1 MAYHYK
7 DKGKNVKQLNQYMLA
22 KTVSMFE
29 YSGLP
34 DSLPSD
40 VLEKML
46 QQTGYAFITKVEG
59 ELYAFTGGM
68 GGELDVY
75 NRPTQIVI
83 ANPALKF
90 NQTLDLV
97 KDGVL
102 MRNDDF
108 CIGLIPLFDKAHTMM
123 VENDINMMVYGYNT
137 RTQKLISASDDK
149 TRESAELYL
158 KRAIDGDIAVVA
170 ENAIFDGVRVQ
181 AAQSSQSVTITN
193 MTEFQQYL
201 KGSLYNEVGLSSNF
215 NMKRERLI
223 SSELDASEDSLFP
236 YVYNMMRCRIEA
248 VKKINE
254 MFDLN
259 IEVDFGSVWHFKNKE
274 LVDGVVKPA
283 ELPAE
288 TQPGATENVPA
299 PTEPVQPTDTNTPGQ
314 PSDGQ
319 PTEEKTDEPTDQP
332 TDQPTDTGTKP
343 AETVPV
349 EPDTGADTTGNSIAD
364 QKAEI
369 NAMLEAPDLSDDDK
383 QALLE
388 MLAEL
393 EAKE

>member
-1 MAYHYK
+1 MAYDYK
-7 DKGKNVKQLNQYMLA
+7 AKRANVKQLNQYMLA

-29 YSGLP
+29 YQGLP
-34 DSLPSD
+34 DTLPAD

-46 QQTGYAFITKVEG
+46 QQNGAVFVTKVEG
-59 ELYAFTGGM
+59 DIYAFTGGI
-68 GGELDVY
+68 GGEVDVY

-90 NQTLDLV
+90 NKTLDLE

-102 MRNDDF
+102 MRNDDY
-108 CIGLIPLFDKAHTMM
+108 CIGLLPLFDKAHTMM
-123 VENDINMMVYGYNT
+123 VENEINMMVFGYNT

-149 TRESAELYL
+149 TRESAELFL
-158 KRAIDGDIAVVA
+158 KRAVDGDIAVVA

-181 AAQSSQSVTITN
+181 AAQSSQSVSITN

-236 YVYNMMRCRIEA
+236 FVYNMMRCRIEA

-259 IEVDFGSVWHFKNKE
+259 IQVDFGSVWHFKNKE
-274 LVDGVVKPA
+274 LVDGAVEPTD
-283 ELPAE
+283 LPAE
-288 TQPGATENVPA
+288 TQPGETENVPA
-299 PTEPVQPTDTNTPGQ
+299 PTEPQ
-314 PSDGQ
+314 Q
-319 PTEEKTDEPTDQP
+319 PTEPTTEENTDEPTDQP
-332 TDQPTDTGTKP
+332 TDQPTEPGTITD
-343 AETVPV
+343 ETIPV
-349 EPDTGADTTGNSIAD
+349 VAGAVVDATGNIVTD
-364 QKAEI
+364 QKDQVM
-369 NAMLEAPDLSDDDK
+369 AMLEDATLSESDIV
-383 QALLE
+383 ALKEL
-388 MLAEL
+388 LAEL
-393 EAKE
+393 EATE

>member
-7 DKGKNVKQLNQYMLA
+7 DKAANVKQLNQYMLA

-29 YSGLP
+29 YQGLP
-34 DSLPSD
+34 DTLPAD

-46 QQTGYAFITKVEG
+46 QQHGAVFVTKVEG
-59 ELYAFTGGM
+59 DIYAFTGGV
-68 GGELDVY
+68 GGEVDVY

-90 NQTLDLV
+90 NKTLDLE

-102 MRNDDF
+102 MRNDDY

-149 TRESAELYL
+149 TRESAELL
-158 KRAIDGDIAVVA
+158 IKRSIDGDISVIA

-181 AAQSSQSVTITN
+181 SAQSSQSVTITS

-259 IEVDFGSVWHFKNKE
+259 IQVDFGSVWHFKNKE

-283 ELPAE
+283 DLPAE
-288 TQPGATENVPA
+288 TQPGETENVPA
-299 PTEPVQPTDTNTPGQ
+299 PTEPVQPTEG
-314 PSDGQ
+314 
-319 PTEEKTDEPTDQP
+319 KTDEPTDQP
-332 TDQPTDTGTKP
+332 TDQPTEPTGKP
-343 AETVPV
+343 GETIPV
-349 EPDTGADTTGNSIAD
+349 VAGADADTTGSSIAD

-369 NAMLEAPDLSDDDK
+369 EAMLNEPDLSDEDK
-383 QALLE
+383 QALTE

-393 EAKE
+393 EVTE

>member
-1 MAYHYK
+1 MAYDYK
-7 DKGKNVKQLNQYMLA
+7 AKRANVKQLNQYMLA

-29 YSGLP
+29 YQGLP
-34 DSLPSD
+34 DTLPAD

-46 QQTGYAFITKVEG
+46 QQHGAVFVTKVEG
-59 ELYAFTGGM
+59 DIYAFTGGI
-68 GGELDVY
+68 GGEVDVY

-90 NQTLDLV
+90 NKTLDLE

-102 MRNDDF
+102 MRNDDY
-108 CIGLIPLFDKAHTMM
+108 CIGLLPLFDKAHTMM
-123 VENDINMMVYGYNT
+123 VENEINMMVFGYNT

-149 TRESAELYL
+149 TRESAELFL
-158 KRAIDGDIAVVA
+158 KRAVDGDIAVVA

-181 AAQSSQSVTITN
+181 AAQSSQSVSITN

-223 SSELDASEDSLFP
+223 SSELDANEDSLFP
-236 YVYNMMRCRIEA
+236 FVYNMMRCRIEA
-248 VKKINE
+248 IKKINE

-259 IEVDFGSVWHFKNKE
+259 IQVDFGSVWHFKNKQ
-274 LVDGVVKPA
+274 LVDGVVNPA
-283 ELPAE
+283 DLPAE
-288 TQPGATENVPA
+288 TQPGETENVPA
-299 PTEPVQPTDTNTPGQ
+299 PAEPVQPT
-314 PSDGQ
+314 
-319 PTEEKTDEPTDQP
+319 EENTDEPTNQP
-332 TDQPTDTGTKP
+332 TDQPAEPGTIP
-343 AETVPV
+343 AETIPGK
-349 EPDTGADTTGNSIAD
+349 PDTESDTTGDSIAD

-393 EAKE
+393 EATE

>member
-90 NQTLDLV
+90 NKTLDLV

-319 PTEEKTDEPTDQP
+319 PTEENTDEPTDQP

-349 EPDTGADTTGNSIAD
+349 ESDTGPDTTGNSIAD

>member
-1 MAYHYK
+1 MAYDYK
-7 DKGKNVKQLNQYMLA
+7 AKRANVKQLNQYMLA

-29 YSGLP
+29 YQGLP
-34 DSLPSD
+34 DTLPAD

-46 QQTGYAFITKVEG
+46 QQNGAVFVTKVEG
-59 ELYAFTGGM
+59 DIYAFTGGI
-68 GGELDVY
+68 GGEVDVY

-90 NQTLDLV
+90 NKTLDLE

-108 CIGLIPLFDKAHTMM
+108 CIGLLPLFDKAHTMM
-123 VENDINMMVYGYNT
+123 VENEINMMVFGYNT

-149 TRESAELYL
+149 TRESAELFL
-158 KRAIDGDIAVVA
+158 KRAVDGDIAVVA

-181 AAQSSQSVTITN
+181 AAQSSQSVSITN

-236 YVYNMMRCRIEA
+236 FVYNMMRCRIEA

-259 IEVDFGSVWHFKNKE
+259 IQVDFGSVWHFKNKE

-283 ELPAE
+283 DLPAE

-299 PTEPVQPTDTNTPGQ
+299 PTT
-314 PSDGQ
+314 
-319 PTEEKTDEPTDQP
+319 TEENTDEPTDQP
-332 TDQPTDTGTKP
+332 TDQPTDAGTIP
-343 AETVPV
+343 AETIPV
-349 EPDTGADTTGNSIAD
+349 ESDTGPDTTGDSIAD
-364 QKAEI
+364 QKAQI
-369 NAMLEAPDLSDDDK
+369 NTMLEAPDLSDDDK

-393 EAKE
+393 ETTE

>member
-1 MAYHYK
+1 MAYDYK
-7 DKGKNVKQLNQYMLA
+7 AKRANVKQLNQYMLA
-22 KTVSMFE
+22 KTVTMFE

-34 DSLPSD
+34 DSLPAD

-46 QQTGYAFITKVEG
+46 QQSGAVFITKVEG
-59 ELYAFTGGM
+59 ELYAFTGGI

-90 NQTLDLV
+90 NKTLDLV

-108 CIGLIPLFDKAHTMM
+108 CIGLVPLFDKAHTMM

-181 AAQSSQSVTITN
+181 AAQSSQSVSITS

-236 YVYNMMRCRIEA
+236 FVYNMMRCRIEA

-254 MFDLN
+254 MFDTQ
-259 IEVDFGSVWHFKNKE
+259 IEVDFGSVWHFKNKQ

-283 ELPAE
+283 DLPAE
-288 TQPGATENVPA
+288 TQPGVDANVSA
-299 PTEPVQPTDTNTPGQ
+299 PTT
-314 PSDGQ
+314 
-319 PTEEKTDEPTDQP
+319 TEENTNEPTDQP
-332 TDQPTDTGTKP
+332 TDQPTDAGTIP
-343 AETVPV
+343 AETIPV
-349 EPDTGADTTGNSIAD
+349 ESDTGPDTTGNSIAD
-364 QKAEI
+364 EKAEI
-369 NAMLEAPDLSDDDK
+369 EAMLLEPDLSDDDK
-383 QALLE
+383 AALME

-393 EAKE
+393 ESKE

>member
-1 MAYHYK
+1 MAYDYK
-7 DKGKNVKQLNQYMLA
+7 AKRANVKQLNQYMLA

-29 YSGLP
+29 YQGLP
-34 DSLPSD
+34 DTLPAD

-46 QQTGYAFITKVEG
+46 QQQGAVFVTKVEG
-59 ELYAFTGGM
+59 DIYAFTGGI
-68 GGELDVY
+68 GGEVDVY

-90 NQTLDLV
+90 NKTLDLE

-102 MRNDDF
+102 MRNDDY
-108 CIGLIPLFDKAHTMM
+108 CIGLLPLFDKAHTMM
-123 VENDINMMVYGYNT
+123 VENEINMMVFGYNT

-149 TRESAELYL
+149 TRESAELFL
-158 KRAIDGDIAVVA
+158 KRAVDGDISVVA

-181 AAQSSQSVTITN
+181 AAQSSQSVSITN

-236 YVYNMMRCRIEA
+236 FVYNMMRCRIEA

-259 IEVDFGSVWHFKNKE
+259 IQVDFGSVWHFKNKE

-283 ELPAE
+283 DLPAE
-288 TQPGATENVPA
+288 TQPGVTENVPA
-299 PTEPVQPTDTNTPGQ
+299 PAEPVQPTEPT
-314 PSDGQ
+314 
-319 PTEEKTDEPTDQP
+319 TEENTDEPTDQP
-332 TDQPTDTGTKP
+332 TDAGTIP
-343 AETVPV
+343 AETIPV

-364 QKAEI
+364 EKAEI

-388 MLAEL
+388 LLAEL
-393 EAKE
+393 EATE

>member
-1 MAYHYK
+1 MAYDYK
-7 DKGKNVKQLNQYMLA
+7 AKRANVKQLNQYMLA

-29 YSGLP
+29 YQGLP
-34 DSLPSD
+34 DTLPAD

-46 QQTGYAFITKVEG
+46 QQNGAVFVTKVEG
-59 ELYAFTGGM
+59 EIYAFTGGI
-68 GGELDVY
+68 GGEVDVY

-90 NQTLDLV
+90 NKTLDLE

-102 MRNDDF
+102 MRNDDY
-108 CIGLIPLFDKAHTMM
+108 CIGLLPLFDKAHTMM
-123 VENDINMMVYGYNT
+123 VENEINMMVFGYNT

-149 TRESAELYL
+149 TRESAELFL
-158 KRAIDGDIAVVA
+158 KRAVDGDIAVVA

-181 AAQSSQSVTITN
+181 AVQSSQSVSITN

-236 YVYNMMRCRIEA
+236 FVYNMMRCRIEA

-259 IEVDFGSVWHFKNKE
+259 IQVDFGSVWHFKNKE
-274 LVDGVVKPA
+274 LVDGVVKPTD
-283 ELPAE
+283 LPAE
-288 TQPGATENVPA
+288 TQPGETENVPA
-299 PTEPVQPTDTNTPGQ
+299 PTEPVQPT
-314 PSDGQ
+314 
-319 PTEEKTDEPTDQP
+319 EENTDEPTDQP
-332 TDQPTDTGTKP
+332 TDQPTDTGTIT
-343 AETVPV
+343 AETIPV
-349 EPDTGADTTGNSIAD
+349 EPDTESDTTGDSIAD

-388 MLAEL
+388 MLDEL

>member
-7 DKGKNVKQLNQYMLA
+7 DKAANVKQLNQYMLA

-29 YSGLP
+29 YQGLP
-34 DSLPSD
+34 DTLPAD

-46 QQTGYAFITKVEG
+46 QQHGAVFVTKVEG
-59 ELYAFTGGM
+59 EIYAFTGGI
-68 GGELDVY
+68 GGEVDVY

-90 NQTLDLV
+90 NKTLDLE

-102 MRNDDF
+102 MRNDDY

-149 TRESAELYL
+149 TRESAELL
-158 KRAIDGDIAVVA
+158 IKRSIDGDISVIA

-181 AAQSSQSVTITN
+181 SAQSSQSVTITS

-259 IEVDFGSVWHFKNKE
+259 IQVDFGSVWHFKNKE

-283 ELPAE
+283 DLPAE
-288 TQPGATENVPA
+288 TQPGVTENVPA
-299 PTEPVQPTDTNTPGQ
+299 PTEPVQPTEENTN
-314 PSDGQ
+314 
-319 PTEEKTDEPTDQP
+319 EPTDQP
-332 TDQPTDTGTKP
+332 TEPGAKP
-343 AETVPV
+343 DETIPV
-349 EPDTGADTTGNSIAD
+349 VAGADVDTTGNIVAD
-364 QKAEI
+364 QKDQVI
-369 NAMLEAPDLSDDDK
+369 AMLEDATLSEDDIV
-383 QALLE
+383 ALKEL
-388 MLAEL
+388 LAEL
-393 EAKE
+393 EAKQ

>member
-1 MAYHYK
+1 M
-7 DKGKNVKQLNQYMLA
+7 
-22 KTVSMFE
+22 
-29 YSGLP
+29 
-34 DSLPSD
+34 
-40 VLEKML
+40 
-46 QQTGYAFITKVEG
+46 
-59 ELYAFTGGM
+59 
-68 GGELDVY
+68 Y

-90 NQTLDLV
+90 NKTLDLE

-102 MRNDDF
+102 MRNDDY

-149 TRESAELYL
+149 TRESAELL
-158 KRAIDGDIAVVA
+158 IKRSIDGDISVIA

-181 AAQSSQSVTITN
+181 SAQSSQSVTITS

-283 ELPAE
+283 DLPAE
-288 TQPGATENVPA
+288 TQPGETENVPA
-299 PTEPVQPTDTNTPGQ
+299 PTEPVQPTEENTNEPTN
-314 PSDGQ
+314 Q
-319 PTEEKTDEPTDQP
+319 PTEP
-332 TDQPTDTGTKP
+332 GTIP
-343 AETVPV
+343 AETIPV
-349 EPDTGADTTGNSIAD
+349 EPSADADTTGSSIAD

-369 NAMLEAPDLSDDDK
+369 EAMLNEPDLSDDDK
-383 QALLE
+383 QALTE

-393 EAKE
+393 EATE

>member
-1 MAYHYK
+1 MNMAYHYK
-7 DKGKNVKQLNQYMLA
+7 DKAANVKQLNQYMLA

-29 YSGLP
+29 YQGLP
-34 DSLPSD
+34 DTLPAD

-46 QQTGYAFITKVEG
+46 QQHGAVFVTKVEG
-59 ELYAFTGGM
+59 EIYAFTGGI
-68 GGELDVY
+68 GGEVDVY

-90 NQTLDLV
+90 NKTLDLE

-149 TRESAELYL
+149 TRESAELL
-158 KRAIDGDIAVVA
+158 IKRSIDGDISVIA

-181 AAQSSQSVTITN
+181 SAQSSQSVTITS

-236 YVYNMMRCRIEA
+236 FVYNMMRCRIEA

-259 IEVDFGSVWHFKNKE
+259 IQVDFGSVWHFKNKE

-288 TQPGATENVPA
+288 TQPGVTENVPA
-299 PTEPVQPTDTNTPGQ
+299 PTEPVQPTEENTNEPTN
-314 PSDGQ
+314 Q
-319 PTEEKTDEPTDQP
+319 PTEPGTIPDETI
-332 TDQPTDTGTKP
+332 
-343 AETVPV
+343 PV
-349 EPDTGADTTGNSIAD
+349 VAGADVDTTGNIVAD
-364 QKAEI
+364 QKDQVI
-369 NAMLEAPDLSDDDK
+369 AMLEDATLSEDDIV
-383 QALLE
+383 ALKEL
-388 MLAEL
+388 LAEL
-393 EAKE
+393 EAKQ

>member
-1 MAYHYK
+1 MAYDYK
-7 DKGKNVKQLNQYMLA
+7 AKRANVKQLNQYMLA

-29 YSGLP
+29 YQGLP
-34 DSLPSD
+34 DTLPAD

-46 QQTGYAFITKVEG
+46 QQQGAVFVTKVEG
-59 ELYAFTGGM
+59 DIYAFTGGI
-68 GGELDVY
+68 GGEVDVY

-90 NQTLDLV
+90 NKTLDLE

-102 MRNDDF
+102 MRNDDY
-108 CIGLIPLFDKAHTMM
+108 CIGLLPLFDKAHTMM
-123 VENDINMMVYGYNT
+123 VENEINMMVFGYNT

-149 TRESAELYL
+149 TRESAELFL
-158 KRAIDGDIAVVA
+158 KRAVDGDIAVVA

-181 AAQSSQSVTITN
+181 AAQSSQSVSITN

-236 YVYNMMRCRIEA
+236 FVYNMMRCRIEA

-259 IEVDFGSVWHFKNKE
+259 IQVDFGSVWHFKNKE

-283 ELPAE
+283 DLPAE
-288 TQPGATENVPA
+288 TQPGVTENVPTPA
-299 PTEPVQPTDTNTPGQ
+299 EPVQPTEPT
-314 PSDGQ
+314 
-319 PTEEKTDEPTDQP
+319 TEENTDEPTDQP
-332 TDQPTDTGTKP
+332 TDAGTIP
-343 AETVPV
+343 AETIPV

-364 QKAEI
+364 EKAEI

-388 MLAEL
+388 LLAEL
-393 EAKE
+393 EATE

>member
-7 DKGKNVKQLNQYMLA
+7 DKAANVKQLNQYMLA

-29 YSGLP
+29 YQGLP
-34 DSLPSD
+34 DTLPAD

-46 QQTGYAFITKVEG
+46 QQHGAVFVTKVEG
-59 ELYAFTGGM
+59 EIYAFTGGI
-68 GGELDVY
+68 GGEVDVY

-90 NQTLDLV
+90 NKTLDLE

-102 MRNDDF
+102 MRNDDY

-149 TRESAELYL
+149 TRESAELL
-158 KRAIDGDIAVVA
+158 IKRSIDGDISVIA

-181 AAQSSQSVTITN
+181 SAQSSQSVTITS

-259 IEVDFGSVWHFKNKE
+259 IQVDFGSVWHFKNKE

-288 TQPGATENVPA
+288 TQPGVTENVPA
-299 PTEPVQPTDTNTPGQ
+299 PTEPVQPTEGNTN
-314 PSDGQ
+314 
-319 PTEEKTDEPTDQP
+319 EPTDQP
-332 TDQPTDTGTKP
+332 TDQPTDAGTIP
-343 AETVPV
+343 GETIPV
-349 EPDTGADTTGNSIAD
+349 VAGADVDTTGSSIAD

-369 NAMLEAPDLSDDDK
+369 EAMLNEPDLSDDDK
-383 QALLE
+383 QALTE

-393 EAKE
+393 EATE

>member
-1 MAYHYK
+1 MAYDYK
-7 DKGKNVKQLNQYMLA
+7 AKRANVKQLNQYMLA

-29 YSGLP
+29 YQGLP
-34 DSLPSD
+34 DTLPAD

-46 QQTGYAFITKVEG
+46 QQQGAAFVTKVEG
-59 ELYAFTGGM
+59 DIYAFTGGI
-68 GGELDVY
+68 GGEVDVY

-90 NQTLDLV
+90 NKTLDLE

-102 MRNDDF
+102 MRNDDY
-108 CIGLIPLFDKAHTMM
+108 CIGLLPLFDKAHTMM
-123 VENDINMMVYGYNT
+123 VENEINMMVFGYNT

-149 TRESAELYL
+149 TRESAELFL
-158 KRAIDGDIAVVA
+158 KRAVDGDIAVVA

-181 AAQSSQSVTITN
+181 AAQSSQSVSITN

-236 YVYNMMRCRIEA
+236 FVYNMMRCRIEA

-259 IEVDFGSVWHFKNKE
+259 IQVDFGSVWHFKNKE

-283 ELPAE
+283 DLPAE
-288 TQPGATENVPA
+288 TQPGVTENVPA
-299 PTEPVQPTDTNTPGQ
+299 PAEPVQPTEPT
-314 PSDGQ
+314 
-319 PTEEKTDEPTDQP
+319 TEENTDEPTDQP
-332 TDQPTDTGTKP
+332 TDAGTIP
-343 AETVPV
+343 AETIPV

-364 QKAEI
+364 EKAEI

-388 MLAEL
+388 LLAEL
-393 EAKE
+393 EATE

>member
-1 MAYHYK
+1 MAYDYK
-7 DKGKNVKQLNQYMLA
+7 SKRANVKQLNQYMLA
-22 KTVSMFE
+22 KTVTMFE

-34 DSLPSD
+34 DSLPAD

-46 QQTGYAFITKVEG
+46 QQSGAVFITKVEG
-59 ELYAFTGGM
+59 ELYAFTGGI

-90 NQTLDLV
+90 NKTLDLV

-108 CIGLIPLFDKAHTMM
+108 CIGLVPLFDKAHTMM

-181 AAQSSQSVTITN
+181 AAQSSQSVSITS

-236 YVYNMMRCRIEA
+236 FVYNMMRCRIEA

-254 MFDLN
+254 MFDTQ
-259 IEVDFGSVWHFKNKE
+259 IEVDFGSVWHFKNKQ

-283 ELPAE
+283 DLPAE
-288 TQPGATENVPA
+288 TQPGVDANVSA
-299 PTEPVQPTDTNTPGQ
+299 PTT
-314 PSDGQ
+314 
-319 PTEEKTDEPTDQP
+319 TEENTNEPTDQP
-332 TDQPTDTGTKP
+332 TDQPTDAGTIP
-343 AETVPV
+343 AETIPV

-364 QKAEI
+364 EKAEI
-369 NAMLEAPDLSDDDK
+369 EAMLLEPDLSDDDK
-383 QALLE
+383 AALME

-393 EAKE
+393 ESKE

>member
-1 MAYHYK
+1 MNMAYHYK
-7 DKGKNVKQLNQYMLA
+7 DKAANVKQLNQYMLA

-29 YSGLP
+29 YQGLP
-34 DSLPSD
+34 DTLPAD

-46 QQTGYAFITKVEG
+46 QQHGAVFVTKVEG
-59 ELYAFTGGM
+59 EIYAFTGGI
-68 GGELDVY
+68 GGEVDVY

-90 NQTLDLV
+90 NKTLDLE

-149 TRESAELYL
+149 TRESAELL
-158 KRAIDGDIAVVA
+158 IKRSIDGDISVIA

-181 AAQSSQSVTITN
+181 SAQSSQSVTITS

-236 YVYNMMRCRIEA
+236 FVYNMMRCRIEA

-259 IEVDFGSVWHFKNKE
+259 IQVDFGSVWHFKNKE

-283 ELPAE
+283 DLPAE
-288 TQPGATENVPA
+288 TQPGVTENVPA
-299 PTEPVQPTDTNTPGQ
+299 PTEPVQPTEENTN
-314 PSDGQ
+314 
-319 PTEEKTDEPTDQP
+319 EPTDQP
-332 TDQPTDTGTKP
+332 TEPGTKP
-343 AETVPV
+343 DETIPV
-349 EPDTGADTTGNSIAD
+349 VAGADVDTTGNIVAD
-364 QKAEI
+364 QKDQVI
-369 NAMLEAPDLSDDDK
+369 AMLEDATLSEDDIV
-383 QALLE
+383 ALKEL
-388 MLAEL
+388 LAEL
-393 EAKE
+393 EAKQ

>member
-1 MAYHYK
+1 MAYDYK
-7 DKGKNVKQLNQYMLA
+7 AKRANVKQLNQYMLA

-29 YSGLP
+29 YQGLP
-34 DSLPSD
+34 DTLPAD

-46 QQTGYAFITKVEG
+46 QQQGAVFVTKVEG
-59 ELYAFTGGM
+59 DIYAFTGGI
-68 GGELDVY
+68 GGEVDVY

-90 NQTLDLV
+90 NKTLDLE

-102 MRNDDF
+102 MRNDDY
-108 CIGLIPLFDKAHTMM
+108 CIGLLPLFDKAHTMM
-123 VENDINMMVYGYNT
+123 VENEINMMVFGYNT

-149 TRESAELYL
+149 TRESAELFL
-158 KRAIDGDIAVVA
+158 KRAVDGDIAVVA

-181 AAQSSQSVTITN
+181 AAQSSQSVSITN

-236 YVYNMMRCRIEA
+236 FVYNMMRCRIEA

-259 IEVDFGSVWHFKNKE
+259 IQVDFGSVWHFKNKE

-283 ELPAE
+283 DLPAE
-288 TQPGATENVPA
+288 TQPGETENVPA
-299 PTEPVQPTDTNTPGQ
+299 PTEPVQPTEPT
-314 PSDGQ
+314 
-319 PTEEKTDEPTDQP
+319 TEENTDEPTDQP
-332 TDQPTDTGTKP
+332 TDAGTIP
-343 AETVPV
+343 AETIPV

-364 QKAEI
+364 EKAEI

-388 MLAEL
+388 LLAEL
-393 EAKE
+393 EATE

>member
-1 MAYHYK
+1 MAYDYK
-7 DKGKNVKQLNQYMLA
+7 AKRANVKQLNQYMLA
-22 KTVSMFE
+22 KTVTMFE

-34 DSLPSD
+34 DSLPAD

-46 QQTGYAFITKVEG
+46 QQSGAVFITKVEG
-59 ELYAFTGGM
+59 ELYAFTGGI

-90 NQTLDLV
+90 NKTLDLV

-108 CIGLIPLFDKAHTMM
+108 CIGLVPLFDKAHTMM

-181 AAQSSQSVTITN
+181 AAQSSQSVSITS

-236 YVYNMMRCRIEA
+236 FVYNMMRCRIEA

-254 MFDLN
+254 MFDTQ
-259 IEVDFGSVWHFKNKE
+259 IEVDFGSVWHFKNKQ
-274 LVDGVVKPA
+274 LVDGVVKPTD
-283 ELPAE
+283 LPAE
-288 TQPGATENVPA
+288 TQPGVDANVSA
-299 PTEPVQPTDTNTPGQ
+299 PTT
-314 PSDGQ
+314 
-319 PTEEKTDEPTDQP
+319 TEENTNEPTSQPADQP
-332 TDQPTDTGTKP
+332 ADTGTIP
-343 AETVPV
+343 TETIPV
-349 EPDTGADTTGNSIAD
+349 ESDTGPDTTGNSIAD
-364 QKAEI
+364 EKAQIE
-369 NAMLEAPDLSDDDK
+369 AMLLEPDLSDDDK
-383 QALLE
+383 TALTE
-388 MLAEL
+388 MLVEL
-393 EAKE
+393 EPKE

>member
-1 MAYHYK
+1 MAYDYK
-7 DKGKNVKQLNQYMLA
+7 AKRANVKQLNQYMLA
-22 KTVSMFE
+22 KTVTMFE

-34 DSLPSD
+34 DSLPAD

-46 QQTGYAFITKVEG
+46 QQSGAVFITKVEG
-59 ELYAFTGGM
+59 ELYAFTGGI

-90 NQTLDLV
+90 NKTLDLV

-108 CIGLIPLFDKAHTMM
+108 CIGLVPLFDKAHTMM

-181 AAQSSQSVTITN
+181 AAQSSQSVSITS

-236 YVYNMMRCRIEA
+236 FVYNMMRCRIEA

-254 MFDLN
+254 MFDTQ
-259 IEVDFGSVWHFKNKE
+259 IEVDFGSVWHFKNKQ

-283 ELPAE
+283 DLPAE
-288 TQPGATENVPA
+288 TQPGVDANVSA
-299 PTEPVQPTDTNTPGQ
+299 PTT
-314 PSDGQ
+314 
-319 PTEEKTDEPTDQP
+319 TEENTNEPTSQPADQP
-332 TDQPTDTGTKP
+332 ADTGTIP
-343 AETVPV
+343 TETIPV
-349 EPDTGADTTGNSIAD
+349 ESDTGPDTTGNSIAD
-364 QKAEI
+364 EKAQIE
-369 NAMLEAPDLSDDDK
+369 AMLLEPDLSDDDK
-383 QALLE
+383 TALTE
-388 MLAEL
+388 MLVEL
-393 EAKE
+393 EPKE

>member
-1 MAYHYK
+1 MAYDYK
-7 DKGKNVKQLNQYMLA
+7 AKRANVKQLNQYMLA

-29 YSGLP
+29 YQGLP
-34 DSLPSD
+34 DTLPAD

-46 QQTGYAFITKVEG
+46 QQNGAVFVTKVQG
-59 ELYAFTGGM
+59 DIYAFTGGI
-68 GGELDVY
+68 GGEVDVY

-90 NQTLDLV
+90 NKTLDLE

-102 MRNDDF
+102 MRNDDY
-108 CIGLIPLFDKAHTMM
+108 CIGLLPLFDKAHTMM
-123 VENDINMMVYGYNT
+123 VENEINMMVFGYNT

-149 TRESAELYL
+149 TRESAELFL
-158 KRAIDGDIAVVA
+158 KRAVDGDIAVVA
-170 ENAIFDGVRVQ
+170 ENAIFEGVRVQ
-181 AAQSSQSVTITN
+181 AAQSSQSVSITN

-223 SSELDASEDSLFP
+223 SSELDANEDSLFP
-236 YVYNMMRCRIEA
+236 FVYNMMRCRIEA

-259 IEVDFGSVWHFKNKE
+259 IQVDFGSVWHFKNKQ
-274 LVDGVVKPA
+274 LVDGVVNPA
-283 ELPAE
+283 NLPAE

-299 PTEPVQPTDTNTPGQ
+299 PTEPVQPIEENTDGKPTETTNT
-314 PSDGQ
+314 
-319 PTEEKTDEPTDQP
+319 
-332 TDQPTDTGTKP
+332 GTIP
-343 AETVPV
+343 AETIPV
-349 EPDTGADTTGNSIAD
+349 ESDTESDTTGDSIAD

-393 EAKE
+393 ETKE

>member
-7 DKGKNVKQLNQYMLA
+7 DKAANVKQLNQYMLA
-22 KTVSMFE
+22 KTVTMFE
-29 YSGLP
+29 YQGLP
-34 DSLPSD
+34 ETLPSD
-40 VLEKML
+40 ILEKML
-46 QQTGYAFITKVEG
+46 QQSGAVFITKVEG
-59 ELYAFTGGM
+59 EIYAFTGGI
-68 GGELDVY
+68 GGEVDVY

-90 NQTLDLV
+90 NKTLNLE

-149 TRESAELYL
+149 TRESAELFL
-158 KRAIDGDIAVVA
+158 KRAVDGDIAVVA

-181 AAQSSQSVTITN
+181 TAQTSQSVSITN
-193 MTEFQQYL
+193 MTEYQQYL

-236 YVYNMMRCRIEA
+236 FVYNMMRCRIEA
-248 VKKINE
+248 VKKINA

-259 IEVDFGSVWHFKNKE
+259 ITVDFGSVWHFKNKE
-274 LVDGVVKPA
+274 LVDGVVAPA

-288 TQPGATENVPA
+288 TQPGVTENVPA
-299 PTEPVQPTDTNTPGQ
+299 PTEPVQPTEGNTNEPTN
-314 PSDGQ
+314 Q
-319 PTEEKTDEPTDQP
+319 PTEP
-332 TDQPTDTGTKP
+332 GTKP
-343 AETVPV
+343 GETVPV
-349 EPDTGADTTGNSIAD
+349 VAGADVDTTGSSIAD

-369 NAMLEAPDLSDDDK
+369 ETMLQDDTLSDDDK
-383 QALLE
+383 VALNEL
-388 MLAEL
+388 LAEL

>member
-7 DKGKNVKQLNQYMLA
+7 DKGKNVKQLNQYMLT

-90 NQTLDLV
+90 NKTLDLV

-288 TQPGATENVPA
+288 TQPGATDNVPA
-299 PTEPVQPTDTNTPGQ
+299 PTDTNQ
-314 PSDGQ
+314 PAEPIQ
-319 PTEEKTDEPTDQP
+319 PTEGNTNEPADQP
-332 TDQPTDTGTKP
+332 ADQPADTGTNTDAKI
-343 AETVPV
+343 PV
-349 EPDTGADTTGNSIAD
+349 EPDTGPDSTGNSVAE

-369 NAMLEAPDLSDDDK
+369 EAMLEAPDLSDDDK

-393 EAKE
+393 ESKE

>member
-7 DKGKNVKQLNQYMLA
+7 AKAANVKQLNQYMLA

-34 DSLPSD
+34 DSIPAD

-46 QQTGYAFITKVEG
+46 QQSGYAFVTKVEG
-59 ELYAFTGGM
+59 ELYCFTGGM
-68 GGELDVY
+68 GGEVDVY

-90 NQTLDLV
+90 NKTLDLE

-102 MRNDDF
+102 IRNDDM
-108 CIGLIPLFDKAHTMM
+108 CLGLIPLFDKAHTMM
-123 VENDINMMVYGYNT
+123 VENDINMIVYGYNT

-149 TRESAELYL
+149 TRESAELML
-158 KRAIDGDIAVVA
+158 KRAVDGDIAVVA

-181 AAQSSQSVTITN
+181 SAQASQSVTITS
-193 MTEFQQYL
+193 MTEYQQYL

-259 IEVDFGSVWHFKNKE
+259 IQVDFGSVWHFKNKE
-274 LVDGVVKPA
+274 LVDGVVDPA
-283 ELPAE
+283 NAPSE
-288 TQPGATENVPA
+288 TQPGANENVSA
-299 PTEPVQPTDTNTPGQ
+299 PTEPAK
-314 PSDGQ
+314 
-319 PTEEKTDEPTDQP
+319 PTEGNTDEPTDQP
-332 TDQPTDTGTKP
+332 TDQPTEPGTKP
-343 AETVPV
+343 DETIPV
-349 EPDTGADTTGNSIAD
+349 VAGADADSTGSVIAD
-364 QKAEI
+364 QKAQVI
-369 NAMLEAPDLSDDDK
+369 AMLEDATLSESDIV
-383 QALLE
+383 ALKEL
-388 MLAEL
+388 LTEL
-393 EAKE
+393 EATE

>member
-1 MAYHYK
+1 MAYDYK
-7 DKGKNVKQLNQYMLA
+7 AKRANVKQLNQYMLA

-29 YSGLP
+29 YQGLP
-34 DSLPSD
+34 DTLPAD

-46 QQTGYAFITKVEG
+46 QQNGAVFVTKVEG
-59 ELYAFTGGM
+59 DIYAFTGGI
-68 GGELDVY
+68 GGEVDVY

-90 NQTLDLV
+90 NKTLDLE

-108 CIGLIPLFDKAHTMM
+108 CIGLLPLFDKAHTMM
-123 VENDINMMVYGYNT
+123 VENEINMMVFGYNT

-149 TRESAELYL
+149 TRESAELFL
-158 KRAIDGDIAVVA
+158 KRAVDGDIAVVA

-181 AAQSSQSVTITN
+181 AAQSSQSVSITN

-236 YVYNMMRCRIEA
+236 FVYNMMRCRIEA

-259 IEVDFGSVWHFKNKE
+259 IQVDFGSVWHFKNKE
-274 LVDGVVKPA
+274 LVDGAVEPTD
-283 ELPAE
+283 LPAE
-288 TQPGATENVPA
+288 TQPGETENVPA
-299 PTEPVQPTDTNTPGQ
+299 PTEPVQPT
-314 PSDGQ
+314 
-319 PTEEKTDEPTDQP
+319 EENTDEPTDQP
-332 TDQPTDTGTKP
+332 TDKPTEPGTIP
-343 AETVPV
+343 AETIPV
-349 EPDTGADTTGNSIAD
+349 KPDTESDTTGDSIAD

-369 NAMLEAPDLSDDDK
+369 NAMFEAPDLSDDDK

-393 EAKE
+393 EATE

>member
-1 MAYHYK
+1 MAYDYK
-7 DKGKNVKQLNQYMLA
+7 AKRANVKQLNQYMLA

-29 YSGLP
+29 YQGLP
-34 DSLPSD
+34 DTLPAD

-46 QQTGYAFITKVEG
+46 QQHGAVFVTKVQG
-59 ELYAFTGGM
+59 DIYAFTGGI
-68 GGELDVY
+68 GGEVDVY

-90 NQTLDLV
+90 NKTLDLE

-102 MRNDDF
+102 MRNDDY
-108 CIGLIPLFDKAHTMM
+108 CIGLLPLFDKAHTMI
-123 VENDINMMVYGYNT
+123 VENEINMMVFGYNT

-149 TRESAELYL
+149 TRESAELFL
-158 KRAIDGDIAVVA
+158 KRAVDGDIAVVA

-181 AAQSSQSVTITN
+181 AAQSSQSVSITN

-236 YVYNMMRCRIEA
+236 FVYNMMRCRIEA

-259 IEVDFGSVWHFKNKE
+259 IQVDFGSVWHFKNKE
-274 LVDGVVKPA
+274 LVDGAVKPA
-283 ELPAE
+283 DLPAE
-288 TQPGATENVPA
+288 TQPGETENVPA
-299 PTEPVQPTDTNTPGQ
+299 PTEPVQPT
-314 PSDGQ
+314 
-319 PTEEKTDEPTDQP
+319 EENTDEPTDQP
-332 TDQPTDTGTKP
+332 ADQPAEPGTIP
-343 AETVPV
+343 GEAIPV
-349 EPDTGADTTGNSIAD
+349 FAGADVDTTGNIVTD
-364 QKAEI
+364 QKDQVM
-369 NAMLEAPDLSDDDK
+369 AMLEDATLSESDIL
-383 QALLE
+383 ALKEL
-388 MLAEL
+388 LAEL

>member
-7 DKGKNVKQLNQYMLA
+7 DKAANVKQLNQYMLA
-22 KTVSMFE
+22 KTVTMFE
-29 YSGLP
+29 YQGLP
-34 DSLPSD
+34 ETLPSD
-40 VLEKML
+40 ILEKML
-46 QQTGYAFITKVEG
+46 QQSGAVFITKVEG
-59 ELYAFTGGM
+59 EIYAFTGGI
-68 GGELDVY
+68 GGEVDVY

-90 NQTLDLV
+90 NKTLDLE

-149 TRESAELYL
+149 TRESAELFL
-158 KRAIDGDIAVVA
+158 KRAVDGDIAVVA

-181 AAQSSQSVTITN
+181 TAQTSQSVSITN
-193 MTEFQQYL
+193 MTEYQQYL

-236 YVYNMMRCRIEA
+236 FVYNMMRCRIEA
-248 VKKINE
+248 VKKINA

-259 IEVDFGSVWHFKNKE
+259 ISVDFGSVWHFKNKE
-274 LVDGVVKPA
+274 LVDGVVAPA

-288 TQPGATENVPA
+288 TQPGVTENVPA
-299 PTEPVQPTDTNTPGQ
+299 PTEPVQPTEGNTNEPTN
-314 PSDGQ
+314 Q
-319 PTEEKTDEPTDQP
+319 PTEP
-332 TDQPTDTGTKP
+332 GTKP
-343 AETVPV
+343 GETVPV
-349 EPDTGADTTGNSIAD
+349 VAGADVDTTGSSIAD

-369 NAMLEAPDLSDDDK
+369 ETMLQDDTLSDDDK
-383 QALLE
+383 VALNEL
-388 MLAEL
+388 LAEL

>member
-7 DKGKNVKQLNQYMLA
+7 DKAANVKQLNQYMLA
-22 KTVSMFE
+22 KTVTMFE
-29 YSGLP
+29 YQGLP
-34 DSLPSD
+34 ETLPSD
-40 VLEKML
+40 ILEKML
-46 QQTGYAFITKVEG
+46 QQSGAVFITKVEG
-59 ELYAFTGGM
+59 EIYAFTGGI

-90 NQTLDLV
+90 NKTLDLE

-149 TRESAELYL
+149 TRESAELFL
-158 KRAIDGDIAVVA
+158 KRAVDGDIAVVA

-181 AAQSSQSVTITN
+181 TAQTSQSVSITN
-193 MTEFQQYL
+193 MTEYQQYL

-236 YVYNMMRCRIEA
+236 FVYNMMRCRIEA
-248 VKKINE
+248 VKKINA

-259 IEVDFGSVWHFKNKE
+259 ISVDFGSVWHFKNKE
-274 LVDGVVKPA
+274 LVDGVVAPA

-288 TQPGATENVPA
+288 TQPGVTENVPA
-299 PTEPVQPTDTNTPGQ
+299 PTEPVQPTEGNTNEPTN
-314 PSDGQ
+314 Q
-319 PTEEKTDEPTDQP
+319 PTEP
-332 TDQPTDTGTKP
+332 GTKP
-343 AETVPV
+343 SETVPV
-349 EPDTGADTTGNSIAD
+349 VAGADVDTTGSSIAD

-369 NAMLEAPDLSDDDK
+369 ETMLQDDTLSDDDK
-383 QALLE
+383 VALNEL
-388 MLAEL
+388 LAEL

>member
-1 MAYHYK
+1 MTYHYK
-7 DKGKNVKQLNQYMLA
+7 DKSANVKQLNQYMLA

-29 YSGLP
+29 YQGLP
-34 DSLPSD
+34 DTLPAD

-46 QQTGYAFITKVEG
+46 QQSGAVFVTKVEG
-59 ELYAFTGGM
+59 NIYAFTGGI
-68 GGELDVY
+68 GGEVDVY

-90 NQTLDLV
+90 NKTLNLE

-102 MRNDDF
+102 MRNDDY
-108 CIGLIPLFDKAHTMM
+108 CIGLIPLFEKAHTMM
-123 VENDINMMVYGYNT
+123 VENEINMMVYGYNT

-149 TRESAELYL
+149 TRESAELL
-158 KRAIDGDIAVVA
+158 IKRSIDGDISVIA

-181 AAQSSQSVTITN
+181 SAQSSQSVTITS

-259 IEVDFGSVWHFKNKE
+259 IQVDFGSVWHFKNKE

-288 TQPGATENVPA
+288 TQPGVTENVPA
-299 PTEPVQPTDTNTPGQ
+299 PTEPVQPTEGN
-314 PSDGQ
+314 
-319 PTEEKTDEPTDQP
+319 TDEPTDQP

-343 AETVPV
+343 VETVPV
-349 EPDTGADTTGNSIAD
+349 VAGADVDTTGSSIAD

-369 NAMLEAPDLSDDDK
+369 ETMLNEPDLSDDDK
-383 QALLE
+383 QALTE

-393 EAKE
+393 ESE

>member
-1 MAYHYK
+1 MAYDYK
-7 DKGKNVKQLNQYMLA
+7 AKRANVKQLNQYMLA

-29 YSGLP
+29 YQGLP
-34 DSLPSD
+34 DTLPAD

-46 QQTGYAFITKVEG
+46 QQNGAVFVTKVEG
-59 ELYAFTGGM
+59 DIYAFTGGI
-68 GGELDVY
+68 GGEVDVY

-90 NQTLDLV
+90 NKTLDLE

-102 MRNDDF
+102 MRNDDY
-108 CIGLIPLFDKAHTMM
+108 CIGLLPLFDKAHTMM
-123 VENDINMMVYGYNT
+123 VENEINMMVFGYNT

-149 TRESAELYL
+149 TRESAELFL
-158 KRAIDGDIAVVA
+158 KRAVDGDIAVVA

-181 AAQSSQSVTITN
+181 AAQSSQSVSITN
-193 MTEFQQYL
+193 MTEFHQYL

-236 YVYNMMRCRIEA
+236 FVYNMMRCRIEA

-259 IEVDFGSVWHFKNKE
+259 IQVDFGSVWHFKNKE
-274 LVDGVVKPA
+274 LVDGTVEPTD
-283 ELPAE
+283 LPAE
-288 TQPGATENVPA
+288 TQPGETENVPA
-299 PTEPVQPTDTNTPGQ
+299 PTEPQ
-314 PSDGQ
+314 Q
-319 PTEEKTDEPTDQP
+319 PTEPTTEENTDEPTNQP
-332 TDQPTDTGTKP
+332 TDQPAEPGTIP
-343 AETVPV
+343 GEAIPV
-349 EPDTGADTTGNSIAD
+349 VAGADVDTTGSSIAD
-364 QKAEI
+364 QKAQI

-388 MLAEL
+388 MLVEL
-393 EAKE
+393 EATE

>member
-1 MAYHYK
+1 MAYDYK
-7 DKGKNVKQLNQYMLA
+7 AKRANVKQLNQYMLA

-29 YSGLP
+29 YQGLP
-34 DSLPSD
+34 DTLPAD

-46 QQTGYAFITKVEG
+46 QQQGAVFVTKVEG
-59 ELYAFTGGM
+59 DIYAFTGGI
-68 GGELDVY
+68 GGEVDVY

-90 NQTLDLV
+90 NKTLDLE

-102 MRNDDF
+102 MRNDDY
-108 CIGLIPLFDKAHTMM
+108 CIGLLPLFDKAHTMM
-123 VENDINMMVYGYNT
+123 VENEINMMVFGYNT

-149 TRESAELYL
+149 TRESAELFL
-158 KRAIDGDIAVVA
+158 KRAVDGDIAVVA

-181 AAQSSQSVTITN
+181 AAQSSQSVSITN

-236 YVYNMMRCRIEA
+236 FVYNMMRCRIEA

-259 IEVDFGSVWHFKNKE
+259 IQVDFGSVWHFKNKE

-283 ELPAE
+283 DLPAE
-288 TQPGATENVPA
+288 TQPGVTENVPA
-299 PTEPVQPTDTNTPGQ
+299 PAEPVQPTEPT
-314 PSDGQ
+314 
-319 PTEEKTDEPTDQP
+319 TEENTDEPTDQP
-332 TDQPTDTGTKP
+332 TDAGTIP
-343 AETVPV
+343 AETIPV

-364 QKAEI
+364 EKAEI

-388 MLAEL
+388 LLAEL
-393 EAKE
+393 EATE

>member
-7 DKGKNVKQLNQYMLA
+7 DKAANVKQLNQYMLA

-29 YSGLP
+29 YQGLP
-34 DSLPSD
+34 DTLPAD

-46 QQTGYAFITKVEG
+46 QQHGAVFVTKVEG
-59 ELYAFTGGM
+59 DIYAFTGGV
-68 GGELDVY
+68 GGEVDVY

-90 NQTLDLV
+90 NKTLDLE

-102 MRNDDF
+102 MRNDDY
-108 CIGLIPLFDKAHTMM
+108 CIGLIPLFDKAHTIM

-149 TRESAELYL
+149 TRESAELL
-158 KRAIDGDIAVVA
+158 IKRSIDGDISVIA

-181 AAQSSQSVTITN
+181 SAQSSQSVTITS

-259 IEVDFGSVWHFKNKE
+259 IQVDFGSVWHFKNKE

-283 ELPAE
+283 DLPAE
-288 TQPGATENVPA
+288 TQPGETENVPA
-299 PTEPVQPTDTNTPGQ
+299 PTEPVQPTEG
-314 PSDGQ
+314 
-319 PTEEKTDEPTDQP
+319 KTDEPTDQQ
-332 TDQPTDTGTKP
+332 TDQPTEPTGKP
-343 AETVPV
+343 GETIPV
-349 EPDTGADTTGNSIAD
+349 VAGADADTTGSSIAD

-369 NAMLEAPDLSDDDK
+369 EAMLNEPDLSDEDK
-383 QALLE
+383 QALTE

-393 EAKE
+393 EVTE